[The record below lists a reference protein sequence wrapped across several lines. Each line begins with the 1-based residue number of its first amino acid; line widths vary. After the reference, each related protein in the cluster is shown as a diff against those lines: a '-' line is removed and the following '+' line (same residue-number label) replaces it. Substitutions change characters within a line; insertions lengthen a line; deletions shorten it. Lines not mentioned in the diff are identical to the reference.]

1 VRPQRHIGPE
11 QNKPSSAIDAG
22 DAQPRLRDQSAAA
35 HNRCC
40 EHKTQGSGFTGG
52 HSRHDPALCT
62 LPVPIK
68 RGNVSQSKASEKVL
82 LLLSL
87 IKMTYKRA
95 KPITTFAISA
105 EMFDHSSAREC

>member
-1 VRPQRHIGPE
+1 LRL
-11 QNKPSSAIDAG
+11 PSEDRGKGLADVGMDPAHKAHGIQSLQPA
-22 DAQPRLRDQSAAA
+22 AQLDYWQYAPLLV
-35 HNRCC
+35 HNRCY
-40 EHKTQGSGFTGG
+40 E
-52 HSRHDPALCT
+52 CT

-105 EMFDHSSAREC
+105 EMFDHSSAR